1 LQVSIITQMPNE
13 LKWKKLEQK
22 GEEMPHP
29 RSGHSLTYVGQN
41 RYLMYGGIE
50 DNHSNK
56 IVPNSDVW
64 QLQVGPKDCFWEKK
78 SQDGDQLPRPRT

>member
-1 LQVSIITQMPNE
+1 
-13 LKWKKLEQK
+13 
-22 GEEMPHP
+22 MPHP

-64 QLQVGPKDCFWEKK
+64 QLQVGPSK
-78 SQDGDQLPRPRT
+78 